1 LFYIAAG
8 FPMFASQM
16 YAKLGIIG
24 ASCLLGGL
32 AIVFM
37 PVPFVLFKYGRKI
50 RSMSKN
56 AMVLD

>member
-1 LFYIAAG
+1 
-8 FPMFASQM
+8 MFASQM